1 MTFERHVFISYAHID
16 NQPLTPEQKGWV
28 TLLHGALQTKLSQW
42 IGGQADIWRD
52 EKELRGNDIFSNEIV
67 DQLLKT
73 ASIVS
78 VLTPRYLNSEWCT
91 REINEFCQSAQQ
103 TGGVVIKNQSRV
115 FKVIKTP
122 GDKVIKTP
130 IDKDE
135 KLPSVVREM
144 CGYDFYVEED
154 NTPIELDPVYGEKSR
169 GDFLRKVNKLAWDIA
184 QLLLQLSAAGPR
196 KDGPVK
202 DETVPK
208 PLIYLAEC
216 SRDRRE
222 AREILE
228 GELERHGYAVLPDRQ
243 LPTDET
249 DYIAEVQRLLERC
262 RFSIHLIGSS
272 YGLVPDGPSQK
283 SVVALQNELAAK
295 CSQTIG
301 LRRMIWLPEGT
312 RSESAPQQTLISALH
327 QDAGMQFGADLITG
341 DIEELKGAIHAA
353 LKKIEEQKQA
363 PPPPPGHK
371 MVYVLCDEKDRRDT
385 VPLLKFLKGKGLE
398 IKLPVFTGVAAQ
410 VREANQEL
418 FMTCDAVILF
428 YGAGDEAWKF
438 HQQNE
443 LKKIQGL
450 RSEKPLTAIYT
461 YLAGPATDD
470 KELLLTLDE
479 PNLINSLSGFSEPAM
494 EAFLTAVGVSGA
506 AR

>member
-1 MTFERHVFISYAHID
+1 M
-16 NQPLTPEQKGWV
+16 
-28 TLLHGALQTKLSQW
+28 
-42 IGGQADIWRD
+42 
-52 EKELRGNDIFSNEIV
+52 RGYN
-67 DQLLKT
+67 
-73 ASIVS
+73 
-78 VLTPRYLNSEWCT
+78 
-91 REINEFCQSAQQ
+91 
-103 TGGVVIKNQSRV
+103 
-115 FKVIKTP
+115 
-122 GDKVIKTP
+122 
-130 IDKDE
+130 
-135 KLPSVVREM
+135 
-144 CGYDFYVEED
+144 FYVEED
-154 NTPIELDPVYGEKSR
+154 NTPIELDPVYGEKYR
-169 GDFLRKVNKLAWDIA
+169 EDFLRIVNKLSWDIA
-184 QLLLQLSAAGPR
+184 QLLLQLGSGDP
-196 KDGPVK
+196 KYGPVK
-202 DETVPK
+202 DETLSK

-216 SRDRRE
+216 SPDRWK

-243 LPTDET
+243 LPTDEA
-249 DYIAEVQRLLERC
+249 DYIAEVQRLLARC

-272 YGLVPDGPSQK
+272 YGLVPDGPSEK

-312 RSESAPQQTLISALH
+312 RSESAPQQSLISAIH

-353 LKKIEEQKQA
+353 LKKMEEQKQA

-371 MVYVLCDEKDRRDT
+371 MVFVLCDEKDRKDT
-385 VPLLKFLKGKGLE
+385 VPLLKFLKGKVLE
-398 IKLPVFTGVAAQ
+398 IKLPVFTGDAAQ

-443 LKKIQGL
+443 IKKIQGL
-450 RSEKPLTAIYT
+450 RSEKPLMASYT

-479 PNLINSLSGFSEPAM
+479 PNLINSLSGFSEQAM
-494 EAFLTAVGVSGA
+494 EAFLLAVGAGGA

>member
-1 MTFERHVFISYAHID
+1 MSFERHVFISYAHID
-16 NQPLTPEQKGWV
+16 NQPLMPEQKGWV
-28 TLLHGALQTKLSQW
+28 TQLHWTLQARLSQC

-52 EKELRGNDIFSNEIV
+52 EKLSGNDIFSKEIV

-91 REINEFCQSAQQ
+91 KEINEFCQSAQQ
-103 TGGVVIKNQSRV
+103 TGGVVIDNKSRV

-122 GDKVIKTP
+122 V
-130 IDKDE
+130 DKDE
-135 KLPSVVREM
+135 PLPPVVRKIL
-144 CGYDFYVEED
+144 GYCFYDLDED
-154 NTPIELDPVYGEKSR
+154 KTLREFDPAYGEKSR
-169 GDFLRKVNKLAWDIA
+169 NDFLRKVNKLACDIA
-184 QLLLQLSAAGPR
+184 QLLRQLGAVGPR
-196 KDGPVK
+196 KYGPVK
-202 DETVPK
+202 DETAPK

-216 SRDRRE
+216 GRDRRE

-228 GELERHGYAVLPDRQ
+228 AELERHGYAVLPDRK
-243 LPTDET
+243 LPTDEA
-249 DYIAEVQRLLERC
+249 DYIAEVARLLARC

-272 YGLVPDGPSQK
+272 HGVVPDGPSQK
-283 SVVALQNELAAK
+283 SVVVLQNELAAK

-353 LKKIEEQKQA
+353 LKKMEEQRQA

-398 IKLPVFTGVAAQ
+398 IKTPVFTGDAAQ

-418 FMTCDAVILF
+418 FMTCDALILF

-450 RSEKPLTAIYT
+450 RSEKPLMASYT

-470 KELLLTLDE
+470 KELMLTLDG
-479 PNLINSLSGFSEPAM
+479 PNLINSLSGF
-494 EAFLTAVGVSGA
+494 
-506 AR
+506 